1 MSSKRT
7 HTCAVLTGHP
17 SPRTWCRS
25 LHWRCSYHWPLGYR
39 IQSPCLRPTA
49 NFPVRTTL
57 QNAANHTWARPQIN
71 ACLCRSRKFNRW
83 YLQFSEISA
92 ESSKGHS
99 WVVGPCRVSLEVCRE
114 LESGLVLTVLGA
126 CSQRSKLLLV
136 SGTSAVGED
145 ATFVVIPVCL
155 AVSQFSE
162 ST

>member
-1 MSSKRT
+1 MRGRGKQINV
-7 HTCAVLTGHP
+7 CLY
-17 SPRTWCRS
+17 RS
-25 LHWRCSYHWPLGYR
+25 L
-39 IQSPCLRPTA
+39 
-49 NFPVRTTL
+49 
-57 QNAANHTWARPQIN
+57 
-71 ACLCRSRKFNRW
+71 KFHRW
-83 YLQFSEISA
+83 YLQFFSEISA

-99 WVVGPCRVSLEVCRE
+99 WVVGPRRIRLKVCRE

-126 CSQRSKLLLV
+126 CSQRSKLLWV